1 MIDHRMTHRCLLAE
15 IASGEDLQSG
25 KPSQTL
31 QTLLLIGFVTRQ
43 PNPHRTFYHLALTEA
58 GHRYLAGLWH

>member
-1 MIDHRMTHRCLLAE
+1 MIDQRISHRCMLAE
-15 IASGEDLQSG
+15 IVSGEDIQRG
-25 KPSQTL
+25 KPTSRL

-43 PNPHRTFYHLALTEA
+43 PHADNTFKLTLTDA

>member
-1 MIDHRMTHRCLLAE
+1 MLAE
-15 IASGEDLQSG
+15 IVSGEDMQRG
-25 KPSQTL
+25 KPTSRL

-43 PNPHRTFYHLALTEA
+43 PHADNTFKLTLTDA